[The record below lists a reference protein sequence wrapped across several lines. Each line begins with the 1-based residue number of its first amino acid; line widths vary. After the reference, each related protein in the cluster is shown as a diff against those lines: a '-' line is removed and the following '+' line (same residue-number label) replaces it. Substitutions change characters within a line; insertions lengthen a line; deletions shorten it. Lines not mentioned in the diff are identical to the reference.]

1 MWRPLERIRHD
12 SRPAQWPSAD
22 QAARSRLFSPIQI
35 GAISLRHRTWVPAM
49 VPWRATDD
57 GFVTQDV
64 LDWYERFAAGRPAAM
79 VVEATGIRDVPSGP
93 LLRIGDERFLP
104 GLRELVEVV
113 RRASEGETR
122 LFIQLIDFLSIRRR
136 PDPARYF
143 ADFLSLTERH
153 RRAFAAAG
161 GAAGAGSADAACA
174 AGAAAAAGSNG
185 PAGAGGDAGAND
197 AAGMAGEAAAN
208 DAQIRRWLAALQ
220 RGDLENVLDHGELEA
235 LDYGARERVTDM
247 HLAHIRELPCQ
258 LPGLFASAAAR
269 AREAGFDG
277 VELHYAHAYTMAS
290 FLSPL
295 NTRDD
300 GYGGA
305 VAERARL
312 ALEVYRRV
320 RADVGADFPVGCRIL
335 AEECIE
341 GGGTV
346 MDAEY
351 FARAFAAAGMDFL
364 SLSRG
369 GKFDDAQQPKVGSA
383 AYPYTGRSG
392 YECMPSYYS
401 DVRGPFGRNL
411 GATARILAAVRAAN
425 LSTPLIASGGIH
437 NFEQAE
443 AVLASGQAD
452 IVALARQAL
461 ADPDWF
467 AKVRAGRGAE
477 VRLCIYTNYCE
488 ALDQRHR
495 QVTCELW
502 DRDALDEPGV
512 RRSAD
517 GKRRLIAPPWP
528 DRPPGTIA

>member
-1 MWRPLERIRHD
+1 MWRPPERIRHD
-12 SRPAQWPSAD
+12 SQAARWPGAD
-22 QAARSRLFSPIQI
+22 EAARSRLFSPIQV

-113 RRASEGETR
+113 RRASDGETR
-122 LFIQLIDFLSIRRR
+122 LFIQLIDFLAIRRR

-153 RRAFAAAG
+153 RRAFAAAQG
-161 GAAGAGSADAACA
+161 PQASQGAI
-174 AGAAAAAGSNG
+174 
-185 PAGAGGDAGAND
+185 GDGVND
-197 AAGMAGEAAAN
+197 AC
-208 DAQIRRWLAALQ
+208 IRSWLASLQ
-220 RGDLENVLDHGELEA
+220 RGDLEGVLESRELEA
-235 LDYGARERVTDM
+235 LYHGARERVTDM
-247 HLAHIRELPCQ
+247 HLEHIRELPRQ
-258 LPGLFASAAAR
+258 LPGLFASAAGR
-269 AREAGFDG
+269 ARDAGFDG

-295 NTRDD
+295 NTRED
-300 GYGGA
+300 GYGGG
-305 VAERARL
+305 VAQRARL
-312 ALEVYRRV
+312 ALEVYQRV
-320 RADVGADFPVGCRIL
+320 RAEVGADFPVGCRFL

-346 MDAEY
+346 SDAEY
-351 FARAFAAAGMDFL
+351 FARAFAEAGMDFL

-369 GKFDDAQQPKVGSA
+369 GKFDDAQQPKVGAA

-401 DVRGPFGRNL
+401 DAQGPFGRNL
-411 GATARILAAVRAAN
+411 GATARIRAAVRAAN
-425 LSTPLIASGGIH
+425 RTTPLIASGGIH

-452 IVALARQAL
+452 IVAIARQAL

-467 AKVRAGRGAE
+467 AKVRMGRGAE

-502 DRDALDEPGV
+502 DRDALDEPGL

-517 GKRRLIAPPWP
+517 GKRRLIAPHWP
-528 DRPPGTIA
+528 GRPPRTIA